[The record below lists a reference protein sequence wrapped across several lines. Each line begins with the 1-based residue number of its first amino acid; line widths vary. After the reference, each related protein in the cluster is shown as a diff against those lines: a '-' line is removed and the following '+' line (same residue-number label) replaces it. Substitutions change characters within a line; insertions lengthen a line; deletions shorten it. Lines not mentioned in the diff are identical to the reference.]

1 MNEED
6 DDDDDLDENN
16 RKDVPRTF
24 GKECIPRQ
32 NRKKYTDTNSKV
44 IKSNWEFF
52 S

>member
-6 DDDDDLDENN
+6 DDDDDLEENN

-32 NRKKYTDTNSKV
+32 KIGRSTQILTQR
-44 IKSNWEFF
+44 
-52 S
+52 